1 MKSLKYLNKYF
12 YKYRGRLVL
21 GTVFIILSNVFALLI
36 GPLVRLAL
44 NLVTYNA
51 SLYPAFLGTGFVG
64 EFRYSV
70 ANIAILFGGLIL
82 ISALI
87 KGFFMF
93 LMRQTVIV
101 VSRHI
106 EYDLKNEIFDQYQKL
121 SMSFYRKNFTG
132 DLMNRISEDVSRVRM
147 YLGPALM
154 YTINLL
160 TLFAL
165 VISTMFAISTKL
177 TLLVLLPLPIL
188 SFSIYYVN
196 NIINRRSDAIQKQLS
211 NLTTFVQEA
220 FSGIRVLKAFAVEG
234 MSEKAF
240 AKEVEDYKDKSMSLV
255 KVNSLFI
262 PLMMMLVGLST
273 LIVVYVGGR
282 EVMAGNLTVG
292 NIAEFIIYVNMLT
305 WPVAALGW
313 VTSIVQRADASQARI
328 NEFLSLQPEIVS
340 TSNTPFKYTDKIEFK
355 NVTFSYGADK
365 APALQ
370 DVNFTINKGDTVA
383 IVGGTGSGKSTI
395 GNLILRMYDVSSG
408 SVTIDEEDI
417 RDVKLD
423 DYREHI
429 GYVPQDI
436 FLFSDSI
443 AENIAF
449 GIKETDPEI
458 KKERVVQAAKNAD
471 VYENIMDFPQQFETV
486 LGERGITLS
495 GGQKQRVA
503 IARALIKS
511 PDIVLLDDC
520 LSAVDT
526 KTEAQI
532 LANLK
537 QVLADKTA
545 IIISHRVSSTK
556 NADKIIVLDD
566 GKIAEQGTHDDLM
579 RLKGK
584 YYEMFQKQMAE
595 EKVLEN

>member
-1 MKSLKYLNKYF
+1 MKSLLYLNKYF

-21 GTVFIILSNVFALLI
+21 GTLFIILSNVFALLI
-36 GPLVRLAL
+36 APLVRLAL
-44 NLVTYNA
+44 NLVTYNT
-51 SLYPAFLGTGFVG
+51 SLYPAFLGTDFVSD
-64 EFRYSV
+64 FRYSV
-70 ANIAILFGGLIL
+70 ANIAILFGGLII

-132 DLMNRISEDVSRVRM
+132 DMMNRISEDVSRVRM

-154 YTINLL
+154 YTINLV

-211 NLTTFVQEA
+211 KLTTFVQEA

-240 AKEVEDYKDKSMSLV
+240 AKEVEDYQDKSMSLV

-282 EVMAGNLTVG
+282 EVIAGNLTVG

-328 NEFLSLQPEIVS
+328 NEFLSLEPEIIS
-340 TSNTPFKYTDKIEFK
+340 TSDRGFMFNHKMEFK
-355 NVTFSYGADK
+355 DITFSYGADK
-365 APALQ
+365 APAINK
-370 DVNFTINKGDTVA
+370 VNFTINKGETVA
-383 IVGGTGSGKSTI
+383 IVGGTGSGKSTL
-395 GNLILRMYDVSSG
+395 GNLILRMYDVEQG
-408 SVTIDEEDI
+408 SITVDGEDI
-417 RDVKLD
+417 RDISLS

-449 GIKETDPEI
+449 GIKETDEAI
-458 KKERVVQAAKNAD
+458 KKERVVQAAKDAD
-471 VYENIMDFPQQFETV
+471 IYDNIMDFPQQFETV

-503 IARALIKS
+503 IARALIKH

-526 KTEAQI
+526 KTEAKI
-532 LANLK
+532 LSNLK
-537 QVLADKTA
+537 DIIKDKTA

-556 NADKIIVLDD
+556 NADRIIVLDD
-566 GKIAEQGTHDDLM
+566 GKITEQGDHDTLIG
-579 RLKGK
+579 LKGK

-595 EKVLEN
+595 ENVVEN